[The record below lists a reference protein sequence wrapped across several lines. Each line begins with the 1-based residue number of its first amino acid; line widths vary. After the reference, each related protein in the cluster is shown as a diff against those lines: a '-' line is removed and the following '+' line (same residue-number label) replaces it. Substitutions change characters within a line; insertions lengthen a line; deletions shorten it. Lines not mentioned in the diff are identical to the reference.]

1 MDNFIAHI
9 LVVDDDDGIRSL
21 VKKYLNENKYLV
33 TTAVS
38 AEDATEKV
46 KIIKF
51 DLLVLDIMMPGKSGL
66 EFIQENKNKLETP
79 VILLTAKGE
88 ANERIEGLEIGADDY
103 LPKPFEPKEL
113 ILRIQNIINK
123 TKQNDQLR
131 VIEFDDIKIDL
142 NKQMIIKKDTEYKIN
157 NTEKVILEKMINNP
171 GKTFSREDIGV
182 LINLDKERSID
193 VIITRLRKKLRLIQK
208 IQNFYKPLEEQD
220 MFYGLNK
227 FVKNILPKRLF
238 YRALLIVAV
247 PVIVLQIVVTFVFF
261 DSLWIKT
268 NKGMTKAVVNEIS
281 TFIEVYNDEIYNK
294 NEITNLFSI
303 YQDLNI
309 EFIQDNDFNYNHDER
324 WFSPIDR
331 TLRRELKSRYGTSE
345 FWFDTTG
352 YKELIDIRIKYQ
364 DGYFKF
370 LIPRDRVTSSSA
382 RIFALWITVP
392 ALIMVL
398 ISLIFLKNQTRPI
411 TNLARAAEKFGK
423 GEEIEEFKP
432 SGAAEIRQAGYEFD
446 KMRKRII
453 RHLNQRS
460 EMLSGISHDLRT
472 PLTRMKLQIAFIK
485 EKELANKLSEDINEM
500 EKMLNEYLQF
510 TSSAYLEKDEIF
522 DLSELIQEIIKKY
535 NNDNISFKIPSRIH
549 INGRKNLIK
558 RCINNLIDNAIKY
571 GDKVVVELNKNNN
584 NLFLK
589 VEDNG
594 PGIPEKEYDNV
605 FKPFY
610 KIDKGRADSKSSV
623 GLGLSIASDI
633 IRSHG
638 GNIKLEKSS
647 LKGLGVKIF
656 LPV

>member
-1 MDNFIAHI
+1 
-9 LVVDDDDGIRSL
+9 
-21 VKKYLNENKYLV
+21 
-33 TTAVS
+33 
-38 AEDATEKV
+38 
-46 KIIKF
+46 
-51 DLLVLDIMMPGKSGL
+51 
-66 EFIQENKNKLETP
+66 
-79 VILLTAKGE
+79 
-88 ANERIEGLEIGADDY
+88 
-103 LPKPFEPKEL
+103 
-113 ILRIQNIINK
+113 
-123 TKQNDQLR
+123 
-131 VIEFDDIKIDL
+131 
-142 NKQMIIKKDTEYKIN
+142 
-157 NTEKVILEKMINNP
+157 
-171 GKTFSREDIGV
+171 
-182 LINLDKERSID
+182 
-193 VIITRLRKKLRLIQK
+193 
-208 IQNFYKPLEEQD
+208 

-227 FVKNILPKRLF
+227 FLKNILPKSLF

-247 PVIVLQIVVTFVFF
+247 PILVLQLVITIVFF

-268 NKGMTKAVVNEIS
+268 NKGMTRALVNEIS
-281 TFIEVYNDEIYNK
+281 TFIEVYSNENYNK
-294 NEITNLFSI
+294 EEITNLFSV

-309 EFIQDNDFNYNHDER
+309 EFIDNDNLEIDSSER

-331 TLRRELKSRYGTSE
+331 TLRRELKSRFTVNE
-345 FWFDTTG
+345 FLFDTTS
-352 YKELIDIRIKYQ
+352 YKELIDLRIRYKS
-364 DGYFKF
+364 GYFKF

-392 ALIMVL
+392 AMIMVL

-485 EKELANKLSEDINEM
+485 EKEISNKLADDINEM

-510 TSSAYLEKDEIF
+510 TSSSYLEKDEMF
-522 DLSELIQEIIKKY
+522 NLSELVEKIIEKY
-535 NNDNISFKIPSRIH
+535 NNENITKNLTSRIYL
-549 INGRKNLIK
+549 NGRKNLIE
-558 RCINNLIDNAIKY
+558 RCINNLVDNAIKY
-571 GDKVVVELNKNNN
+571 ANKVNIELIKNNG
-584 NLFLK
+584 NLFIK
-589 VEDNG
+589 IEDDG
-594 PGIPEKEYDNV
+594 PGIPEEEYDNV

-610 KIDKGRADSKSSV
+610 KINKSRADSKSSV

-638 GNIKLEKSS
+638 GNIKLDKSS
-647 LKGLGVKIF
+647 MNGLEVKIF